1 MKDKSFLILKDKNII
16 KGILILALP
25 IMFSNILKSVHDIVD
40 MYFIGHMNESQ
51 EVIQAQVSA
60 ITLTGP
66 ILQICQAL
74 ALGLMIA
81 GTAIISQYLGGEE
94 VEKAKNVSGQLIILS
109 IALGFFFNFSLYL
122 LAPQIIKWM
131 GATLDTPLYQY
142 AVKYVQYR
150 SFELTGLFLFYAYQ
164 AIRQST
170 GDTITPVLL
179 NMVSVALNIL
189 LTALFILRFHMQING
204 AALATVIGNIFIMPF
219 CILLMIRRKHN
230 PIPFRI
236 KDLKLNFTH
245 MRQLFRVGLPAALSQ
260 AFTSLGFLLINS
272 LIIGFPAHIVYAIG
286 IGNRINSLL
295 LFPTMS
301 IGSVLATF
309 IGQNIGALQVERAK
323 QSLKY
328 AMFITLVISI
338 GGTIILLWCR
348 KPLVRFF
355 IDEAAH
361 QQAFQFCVYY
371 LYFLLMTLPLMGVFQ
386 VWTGCFQGAGKTGY
400 SLLLATMRL
409 WVFRLPLIWVMM
421 RIFKMG
427 PPSIYYAMVIS
438 NFGAVILGTFLYCF
452 IDFKP
457 NNEKRYSLLKQAKV

>member
-1 MKDKSFLILKDKNII
+1 MKDKSFLILKDKKII

-74 ALGLMIA
+74 ALGLMVA
-81 GTAIISQYLGGEE
+81 ATAIISQYLGAKE
-94 VEKAKNVSGQLIILS
+94 VEKAKNVGGQLFILS
-109 IALGFFFNFSLYL
+109 IVLGLFFNLILFV
-122 LAPQIIKWM
+122 LAPQILKWM
-131 GATLDTPLYQY
+131 GAKPDTSLYLY
-142 AVKYVQYR
+142 AVKYIQYR
-150 SFELTGLFLFYAYQ
+150 SFELTGLFLFYACQ
-164 AIRQST
+164 ATRQST

-179 NMVSVALNIL
+179 NMMSVIVNVI
-189 LTALFILRFHMQING
+189 LTALLIRRFHMQING
-204 AALATVIGNIFIMPF
+204 AAIATVIGNVLIMPF
-219 CILLMIRRKHN
+219 CIFLMIRKNNN
-230 PIPFRI
+230 PIPLQI
-236 KDLKLNFTH
+236 ADLKVNFPH
-245 MRQLFRVGLPAALSQ
+245 MKQLFRVGLPAALSQ

-272 LIIGFPAHIVYAIG
+272 FIIGFPTHIVYAIG

-309 IGQNIGALQVERAK
+309 IGQNIGALQVDRAK
-323 QSLKY
+323 QSLKC
-328 AMFITLVISI
+328 AMLITLIISVF
-338 GGTIILLWCR
+338 GTICLLLFR
-348 KPLVRFF
+348 KQFIRFF
-355 IDEAAH
+355 INETTH

-371 LYFLLMTLPLMGVFQ
+371 LYFLLMTLPLMGIFQ
-386 VWTGCFQGAGKTGY
+386 VWTGCFQGASKTGF

-409 WVFRLPLIWVMM
+409 WIFRLPLIWLMM
-421 RIFKMG
+421 YVLKLG
-427 PPSIYYAMVIS
+427 PPSVYYAMMIS
-438 NFGAVILGTFLYCF
+438 NFGAVILGTFLYGF

-457 NNEKRYSLLKQAKV
+457 NNEKNNSYLKKVNV

>member
-1 MKDKSFLILKDKNII
+1 MKDKSFLILKDKKII

-25 IMFSNILKSVHDIVD
+25 IMVSNILKSVHDMVD

-81 GTAIISQYLGGEE
+81 GTAIISQYLGAKE
-94 VEKAKNVSGQLIILS
+94 VEKAKNVSGQLFILS
-109 IALGFFFNFSLYL
+109 VTIGIFFNGILYV
-122 LAPQIIKWM
+122 LAPFILKWM
-131 GATLDTPLYQY
+131 GANPDTALYQY
-142 AVKYVQYR
+142 AVQYVQYR

-164 AIRQST
+164 ATRQST
-170 GDTITPVLL
+170 GDTLTPVLL
-179 NMVSVALNIL
+179 NMISVVINIILTGIFL
-189 LTALFILRFHMQING
+189 LRLHMQING
-204 AALATVIGNIFIMPF
+204 AALATVIGNVLIMPF
-219 CILLMIRRKHN
+219 CIILMIRKKHN
-230 PIPFRI
+230 PIPLQI
-236 KDLKLNFTH
+236 KDLRLNVAH
-245 MRQLFRVGLPAALSQ
+245 MGQLFRVGLPAALSQ

-272 LIIGFPAHIVYAIG
+272 FIIGFPTHIVYAIG
-286 IGNRINSLL
+286 IGNRINALL

-328 AMFITLVISI
+328 AMLITLVISI
-338 GGTIILLWCR
+338 GGTILLLLAR

-355 IDEAAH
+355 INASTHPE
-361 QQAFQFCVYY
+361 AFQFCVYY
-371 LYFLLMTLPLMGVFQ
+371 LYFLLMTLPLMGIFQ

-409 WVFRLPLIWVMM
+409 WVFRLPLIWLMM

-427 PPSIYYAMVIS
+427 PPSVYYAMMIS
-438 NFGAVILGTFLYCF
+438 NFGAVILGTFLYGF
-452 IDFKP
+452 IDFQP
-457 NNEKRYSLLKQAKV
+457 NNEKRYSLFKQVKV